1 MTDNDSMSITDGRNA
16 IIEKV
21 LEEQKAY
28 EDRRATMMG
37 QGAERLTA
45 PLSGWIARM
54 IPATAMRAAL
64 RGADRAAKLTL
75 PAELIGHDLSD
86 LAACDR
92 VALRV
97 QAWSQGTSA
106 ASGGLAGWFGGA
118 GLAVDIPAT
127 IGLAARNVRAT
138 GAAYGFTEDSP
149 EERAFRLMVLEVAT
163 SMASG
168 RRKESLKNLNDLAAA
183 LATPEARYVLSKGGD
198 WLTDKLVERI
208 ARQLGLS
215 LASRKAGQLV
225 PIIGGA
231 VAAVVNASFQ
241 VDVARAAR
249 YAYRQRWLMQRK
261 LLPAPEPAPDKDKTA

>member
-1 MTDNDSMSITDGRNA
+1 MTDRNPISQTGGPNA
-16 IIEKV
+16 IIEKA
-21 LEEQKAY
+21 LAEQKAY

-45 PLSGWIARM
+45 PISGWIARL
-54 IPATAMRAAL
+54 IPAGAMRAAL
-64 RGADRAAKLTL
+64 RGADRAAGLTL
-75 PAELIGHDLSD
+75 PSELTGHDTSD
-86 LAACDR
+86 LAACDKA
-92 VALRV
+92 ALRV
-97 QAWSQGTSA
+97 QAWSQGTNA

-127 IGLAARNVRAT
+127 IGLAARNVRGT

-168 RRKESLKNLNDLAAA
+168 KRKELLNNLNDLAAA
-183 LATPEARYVLSKGGD
+183 LSTPEARYLLTKGGD
-198 WLTDKLVERI
+198 WVTDKLVERI

-215 LASRKAGQLV
+215 LASRKAGQLI

-261 LLPAPEPAPDKDKTA
+261 LLPAPEKDESA

>member
-1 MTDNDSMSITDGRNA
+1 MSTRGPLEKTGTTSA
-16 IIEKV
+16 LIEKA
-21 LEEQKAY
+21 LADQRAF

-37 QGAERLTA
+37 QGAERLTG
-45 PLSGWIARM
+45 PISGWIARL
-54 IPATAMRAAL
+54 IPAGAMRAAL
-64 RGADRAAKLTL
+64 RGADRAAGLTL
-75 PAELIGHDLSD
+75 PSELTGHDVSD
-86 LAACDR
+86 LAACDKA
-92 VALRV
+92 ALRV
-97 QAWSQGTSA
+97 QAWSQGTNA

-118 GLAVDIPAT
+118 GLTVDIPAT

-138 GAAYGFTEDSP
+138 GAAYGFFKDSP

-168 RRKESLKNLNDLAAA
+168 RRSESLKNLNDLAAA
-183 LATPEARYVLSKGGD
+183 LSSPEARYVLAKGGD
-198 WLTDKLVERI
+198 WVTDKVVERI

-231 VAAVVNASFQ
+231 VAAMVNASFQ

-249 YAYRQRWLMQRK
+249 YAYRQRWLMERK
-261 LLPAPEPAPDKDKTA
+261 LLPAPERDATE